1 MYKKILQAEIC
12 LGLFLLFS
20 CGGKEKQPQ
29 NQQNKP
35 IAVSVMIAKPSTT
48 VSFYE
53 ANGTVLAMEAIDVY
67 PEISGRITYLNILEG
82 EKVSAGTIL
91 AKINNADL
99 TAQLTGAKA
108 QLVLAEKNKSR
119 LEQLFVEKALAQSE
133 YDAVQTQVVNLKSQV
148 DVLEAQIEK
157 TIIRAPFSGTIGL
170 RNVSNGAYVNQN
182 TLITSLQQ
190 RDALKIDFTLP
201 ELNAR
206 NLKKGDIVKVAIAG
220 AAESVEARVAS
231 FESRLDVGSRNWKVR
246 AYLLKADVLPG
257 SFAKVFV
264 PNKNGGNMINIPS
277 SAVIP
282 EARFKK
288 VVLAKNGIA
297 VFSEVITGNRV
308 ADSVEVISGINLGD
322 SVVVSGMLYAK
333 PKATLTIKKVFGA
346 SVNSNQR

>member
-1 MYKKILQAEIC
+1 MYQKKLRPGTVLGIL
-12 LGLFLLFS
+12 FLFS
-20 CGGKEKQPQ
+20 CGGKEQQPQ
-29 NQQNKP
+29 NQKNKP
-35 IAVSVMIAKPSTT
+35 VSVNVMIAKPSATI
-48 VSFYE
+48 SFYE
-53 ANGTVLAMEAIDVY
+53 ASGTIMAMEAIDIF
-67 PEISGRITYLNILEG
+67 PEISGRITYLNIQEG

-99 TAQLTGAKA
+99 MAQLNGAKS
-108 QLVLAEKNKSR
+108 QLQLAEKNKAR
-119 LEQLFVEKALAQSE
+119 LEQLFAEKALAQSE
-133 YDAVQTQVVNLKSQV
+133 YDAAQTQVVNLKSQV

-170 RNVSNGAYVNQN
+170 RNVSNGAFVNQN

-190 RDALKIDFTLP
+190 RDALKVDFTLP

-206 NLKKGDIVKVAIAG
+206 NLKKGEIVNVEIPG
-220 AAESVEARVAS
+220 STELAEAKITS
-231 FESRLDVGSRNWKVR
+231 FESKLDIGSRNWKVR
-246 AYLLKADVLPG
+246 AYLLKADALPG

-297 VFSEVITGNRV
+297 VFSEVVTGNRV
-308 ADSVEVISGINLGD
+308 ADSVEVISGINMGD

-333 PKATLTIKKVFGA
+333 PKATLNIKKVFGA
-346 SVNSNQR
+346 TVNSNQR

>member
-1 MYKKILQAEIC
+1 MYKKILEAEIY

-67 PEISGRITYLNILEG
+67 PEISGRINYLNIQEG
-82 EKVSAGTIL
+82 EKVIAGTIL

-108 QLVLAEKNKSR
+108 QLLLAEKNKAR
-119 LEQLFVEKALAQSE
+119 LEQLFSEKAVAQSE

-182 TLITSLQQ
+182 TMITSLQQ

-206 NLKKGDIVKVAIAG
+206 NLKKGDIVKVAIAS
-220 AAESVEARVAS
+220 ESVDARVAS
-231 FESRLDVGSRNWKVR
+231 FESKLDVGSRNWKVR
-246 AYLLKADVLPG
+246 AYLLKADALPG

-264 PNKNGGNMINIPS
+264 PNKNGGNIINIPS

-308 ADSVEVISGINLGD
+308 DDSVEVISGINMGD

-333 PKATLTIKKVFGA
+333 PKATLNIKKVFGA
-346 SVNSNQR
+346 TVNSNQR